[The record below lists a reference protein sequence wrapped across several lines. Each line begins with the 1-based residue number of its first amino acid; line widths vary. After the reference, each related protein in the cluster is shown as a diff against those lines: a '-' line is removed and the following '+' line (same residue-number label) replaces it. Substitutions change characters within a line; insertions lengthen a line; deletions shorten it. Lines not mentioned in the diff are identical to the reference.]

1 MGYQRSRC
9 AHDMQRS
16 VGICPAAIGTARI
29 GRGLVLGWKVGSRGC
44 KLRKLI
50 GHGFLPVSRHILMG
64 P

>member
-29 GRGLVLGWKVGSRGC
+29 GRGLVLGWKVGKQR
-44 KLRKLI
+44 L
-50 GHGFLPVSRHILMG
+50 
-64 P
+64 